1 LNRRGP
7 LIAAAVSG
15 VVVLLAAMLVVLP
28 KMREVGKAHD
38 DLLSAQSEQGSL
50 ETQLKILQDAQ
61 ATAPTTQKQ
70 IAKINK
76 QIPTTADLPG
86 LFRLL
91 RDAADLSA
99 VDFFSFSPGT
109 PVADASA
116 TFSVLSS
123 GIIVTGSYFSLE
135 EFLHRLEILPRAA
148 KVTAISL
155 APQGADPTTGAAT
168 GQLQMQL
175 QVEFFTTDTSAG
187 PGSLPGPTEG
197 FAPVVLPSPSPTPAE
212 SPSPETST
220 APVSPSPTP
229 GG

>member
-15 VVVLLAAMLVVLP
+15 IVVLLASMFVVLP
-28 KMREVGKAHD
+28 KMHQVGKARD
-38 DLLSAQSEQGSL
+38 DLSTAESEQASL
-50 ETQLKILQDAQ
+50 QTQLKILQDAQ
-61 ATAPTTQKQ
+61 ASAPMTQKQ

-109 PVADASA
+109 PAADASA
-116 TFSVLSS
+116 TFSILSS

-135 EFLHRLEILPRAA
+135 EFLHRLEVLPRAA
-148 KVTAISL
+148 KVTSISL
-155 APQGADPTTGAAT
+155 VPEGVDATTGVAS

-197 FAPVVLPSPSPTPAE
+197 FVPIVLPSPSPSPAE

-220 APVSPSPTP
+220 APISPSPSP

>member
-1 LNRRGP
+1 
-7 LIAAAVSG
+7 
-15 VVVLLAAMLVVLP
+15 MLVVLP
-28 KMREVGKAHD
+28 KMREVGKARD
-38 DLLSAQSEQGSL
+38 DLLTAESEQASL
-50 ETQLKILQDAQ
+50 QTQLKILQDAQ
-61 ATAPTTQKQ
+61 ANAPTTQKQ

-116 TFSVLSS
+116 TFSILSS

-148 KVTAISL
+148 KVTSISV
-155 APQGADPTTGAAT
+155 AAEGADATTGVAT

-197 FAPVVLPSPSPTPAE
+197 FAPIVLPSPSPSPAE

-220 APVSPSPTP
+220 APVSPSPSP